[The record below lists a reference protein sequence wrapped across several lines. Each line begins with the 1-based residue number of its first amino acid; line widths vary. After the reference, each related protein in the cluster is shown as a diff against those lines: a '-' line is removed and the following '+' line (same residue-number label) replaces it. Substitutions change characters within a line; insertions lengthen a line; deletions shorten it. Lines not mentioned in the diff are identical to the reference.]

1 MNYIYQSLFVQSLP
15 IKYQAAISLSKMLS
29 NETAT
34 EFLKP
39 HLHNILEVYL
49 RIMEEI
55 DSEELMSALEGI
67 VEGYSEEIGPFAVQL
82 SQQLVNKYHS
92 LTAETEGVNADEH
105 SDGEEEKML
114 AAAACVTA
122 IRRIVDACS
131 KDKNGLRQILPIIY
145 PILAH
150 SLTEDGL
157 DVIDEGLD
165 CINILIYNAYDQE
178 TRVPVELWK
187 LLPRMIF
194 ITAGNDNDVD
204 GGFCLEQLS

>member
-1 MNYIYQSLFVQSLP
+1 
-15 IKYQAAISLSKMLS
+15 
-29 NETAT
+29 
-34 EFLKP
+34 
-39 HLHNILEVYL
+39 
-49 RIMEEI
+49 MEEI

>member
-39 HLHNILEVYL
+39 HLHSILEVYL

-82 SQQLVNKYHS
+82 SQQLVN
-92 LTAETEGVNADEH
+92 
-105 SDGEEEKML
+105 
-114 AAAACVTA
+114 
-122 IRRIVDACS
+122 
-131 KDKNGLRQILPIIY
+131 
-145 PILAH
+145 
-150 SLTEDGL
+150 
-157 DVIDEGLD
+157 
-165 CINILIYNAYDQE
+165 
-178 TRVPVELWK
+178 
-187 LLPRMIF
+187 
-194 ITAGNDNDVD
+194 
-204 GGFCLEQLS
+204 

>member
-1 MNYIYQSLFVQSLP
+1 
-15 IKYQAAISLSKMLS
+15 
-29 NETAT
+29 
-34 EFLKP
+34 
-39 HLHNILEVYL
+39 
-49 RIMEEI
+49 
-55 DSEELMSALEGI
+55 MSALEGI

-122 IRRIVDACS
+122 IRRIVDACN

-145 PILAH
+145 PILQH

-165 CINILIYNAYDQE
+165 CINILIYHAFD
-178 TRVPVELWK
+178 
-187 LLPRMIF
+187 
-194 ITAGNDNDVD
+194 
-204 GGFCLEQLS
+204 